1 MSKLIPLPT
10 GFTLRSDRYH
20 YSIRC
25 VIGRGSNGY
34 VYLADLYSIENN
46 SFCYVALKEWA
57 SIDCCQRME
66 DMSISYQKNLRSEIL
81 INNFLDEYTVL
92 SKINHRNV
100 VPVYDW
106 ISVNGTYYY
115 SMEYLSGGT
124 LADCLTQFI
133 YISEEQGILIIK
145 QIAAGLEA
153 YHNSG
158 YIHNDLKMENIGIRS
173 EDCVVIIDGGANGID
188 SWDGG
193 GKQNMFLKDICALAN
208 ILLCLLSGV
217 SEMRPEY
224 EKSESM
230 FALAKEK
237 RNVTYNT
244 EKAIRLAFSAR
255 FGYIRDFISA
265 LDGHVETYSNDKERL
280 QDLNRDN
287 VTVVNDTQ
295 KAKDFLGQM
304 IKTPSFFISRNPI
317 DIKTIEEIIK
327 EKSSLYGVQ
336 KINNWFYNLQKGFV
350 LGLRLLTL
358 EEFSQYVQSY
368 SVKSGTYLT
377 YDSHCIKFHK
387 VEIKNNLLPWQKA
400 EIKIEECDMVF
411 FPENSKFYFASDL
424 DPLIADSHRIHPFA
438 KETQLNYDAILPAS
452 IFGFCK
458 VSNRNRWGMVS
469 NRDWVSM
476 AIDCKYDRI
485 TDITYITIPGP
496 GPLPP
501 MFLGTICYVGEQIDV
516 YELLEGSILR
526 LKTSMTQADWNRR
539 SRYS

>member
-1 MSKLIPLPT
+1 MNYLTPLPT
-10 GFTLRSDRYH
+10 GFTLRSDRYQ

-25 VIGRGSNGY
+25 VIGRGFNGY

-92 SKINHRNV
+92 SIINHRNV

-106 ISVNGTYYY
+106 ISANGTYYY

-124 LADCLTQFI
+124 LADCLTQFVF
-133 YISEEQGILIIK
+133 ISEEQGILIIK

-173 EDCVVIIDGGANGID
+173 ENCVVIIDGGANGID

-193 GKQNMFLKDICALAN
+193 GKQNIFLKDICALAN
-208 ILLCLLSGV
+208 ILLCLLSSV

-224 EKSESM
+224 EKAESM

-237 RNVTYNT
+237 RNITNNT
-244 EKAIRLAFSAR
+244 EKTIRLAFSAR
-255 FGYIRDFISA
+255 YRYIRDFISA
-265 LDGHVETYSNDKERL
+265 LDEHVETYLKDKERL

-295 KAKDFLGQM
+295 KAIDFLGQM
-304 IKTPSFFISRNPI
+304 IKTLSFFINRKPI
-317 DIKTIEEIIK
+317 DINNVEEIINK
-327 EKSSLYGVQ
+327 KSSVYGVQ
-336 KINNWFYNLQKGFV
+336 KINNLFYNLQKGFV
-350 LGLRLLTL
+350 LGLRLLSL

-368 SVKSGTYLT
+368 SVKSSTYLT
-377 YDSHCIKFHK
+377 YDSLYVKFHK
-387 VEIKNNLLPWQKA
+387 VEITKKIFPWQTQ
-400 EIKIEECDMVF
+400 EINIGECDMTIL
-411 FPENSKFYFASDL
+411 PENYKFYFASDL
-424 DPLIADSHRIHPFA
+424 APLIADSHRIHPFA
-438 KETQLNYDAILPAS
+438 KETQLYYVVILPAS

-458 VSNRNRWGMVS
+458 VSNRNKWGMAS

-476 AIDCKYDRI
+476 AIDCKYDSI
-485 TDITYITIPGP
+485 TDITYIAIPGP
-496 GPLPP
+496 GPLPRL
-501 MFLGTICYVGEQIDV
+501 FLGTIGYVGEQIDV
-516 YELLEGSILR
+516 YELVEGG
-526 LKTSMTQADWNRR
+526 KVSMTQADWNRR